1 METIT
6 VHAMFSKGLL
16 KEIPIEMLHSGT
28 YQPRYDFSEEAL
40 ESLSKT
46 IAQVG
51 ILEPLIVRASQSH
64 AEKFEIVAGERRWR
78 AAQRAGLTVVPCL
91 ISNYTNEQSAQI
103 ALIENKC
110 REALNPI
117 EEACAM
123 QRLTDEFRYTHDEVS
138 MLLGV
143 SRSHVSNLLRLLRM
157 DGRVQH
163 WLKQGDLSEGHG
175 KLLAGVPYDDQYYY
189 AYHTI
194 KKGWSVRTLDEAIK
208 LGVDKKSTTNK
219 SKKIV
224 KPMSLLETQLTE
236 QLGFSLKVAIN
247 KNDAGYF
254 RIPFHDLA
262 HMQMKLDKLGLKGSL
277 ELSDN

>member
-16 KEIPIEMLHSGT
+16 KDIPIQMLHSGT
-28 YQPRYDFSEEAL
+28 YQPRHDFSEETL

-51 ILEPLIVRASQSH
+51 ILEPLIIRASKSH
-64 AEKFEIVAGERRWR
+64 AGKFEIVAGERRWR
-78 AAQRAGLTVVPCL
+78 AAQRAGLSVVPCL
-91 ISNYTNEQSAQI
+91 ISNYTNEQAAQI

-163 WLKQGDLSEGHG
+163 WLRQGNLSEGHG
-175 KLLAGVPYDDQYYY
+175 KLLAGVPYDNQYYY
-189 AYHTI
+189 AYHAI

-208 LGVDKKSTTNK
+208 AGEDKKLTTNK
-219 SKKIV
+219 SKKTV
-224 KPMSLLETQLTE
+224 QPMSLLETQLTE
-236 QLGFSLKVAIN
+236 QLGFPMKVTIN
-247 KNDAGYF
+247 KNEAGHF
-254 RIPFHDLA
+254 RIPFHDRA
-262 HMQMKLDKLGLKGSL
+262 QMQMILDKWGITDSIYFD
-277 ELSDN
+277 E